1 MPATPTP
8 LSADRLESLLDQR
21 QEMTARPRARPGE
34 VLAAWMGNAGVGVG
48 AGIGF
53 GVVLRVFGAPSPVL
67 GSIAPAAGLL
77 TFAAMM
83 VWRGAIDEGR
93 DAANSRA
100 IRREIENMRAEV
112 AAIRSAAQAQTATMR
127 AQLDAAF
134 DEIETL
140 EHSLDQVARERDLA
154 LIDLGRER
162 AAAAKKS
169 NWTPAEAAEPQDVA
183 DAGEMVRHFFSTGSH
198 LSRRQADDL
207 KHWPA
212 TRHAAA
218 QGVLVRA
225 GVLTVNKTQPVMVAQ
240 TLDEA
245 TQKLGAWYARV
256 AAQQPPVIAP
266 AATYVE
272 SDLT

>member
-53 GVVLRVFGAPSPVL
+53 GVVLWVFGAPPPVL

-83 VWRGAIDEGR
+83 IWRGAIDEGR
-93 DAANSRA
+93 DVANSRA
-100 IRREIENMRAEV
+100 IRREV

-140 EHSLDQVARERDLA
+140 ERALDQVARERDLA